1 YLLWVDPSRAIEP
14 EDQEDAEG
22 DVEIDSVY
30 HGEVTT
36 PSFLTLPQNAV
47 SGKSKVEGWLMAT
60 PSQSSLSDMAFVS
73 SHYGADTDEADTDK
87 ADTDKADTDKA
98 DTDNADNSSHI
109 DLSNISHGTISTAK
123 TAPDGKT
130 PARIA
135 DFAII
140 YITPQ
145 PTDKF
150 PLRYRGFRVDH
161 VIVQVLVENKRYVKR
176 SLSGDAHDR
185 RVTMTINEAV
195 YDILVQAAIIFR
207 TTELKSV
214 TAIVASGPY
223 WSTCVLEPVK
233 NNISNADFDKY
244 LKNEQLL
251 RFIRSTVKER
261 KPGWST
267 VVRLGTS
274 ASDVLFEP
282 IHNQLAQLE
291 GRVTQ

>member
-1 YLLWVDPSRAIEP
+1 P
-14 EDQEDAEG
+14 EDQEDAKE

-30 HGEVTT
+30 HGEVMM

-47 SGKSKVEGWLMAT
+47 SEKSKVEGWLMAT
-60 PSQSSLSDMAFVS
+60 PSQSSLSDMAFIS
-73 SHYGADTDEADTDK
+73 SHYKEDMDK
-87 ADTDKADTDKA
+87 ADTDKADMDKA
-98 DTDNADNSSHI
+98 DMDNADNSRNI
-109 DLSNISHGTISTAK
+109 DLFNISHGTISTAK

-145 PTDKF
+145 LTNKF
-150 PLRYRGFRVDH
+150 PLRYCRFHVDH
-161 VIVQVLVENKRYVKR
+161 VIVQVLVENKRYIKH
-176 SLSGDAHDR
+176 SLSGAAHNHQ
-185 RVTMTINEAV
+185 VTMRINEAV
-195 YDILVQAAIIFR
+195 YDIL
-207 TTELKSV
+207 LKSF

-223 WSTCVLEPVK
+223 WSTCVLELVK

-244 LKNEQLL
+244 LKNEQL
-251 RFIRSTVKER
+251 RFIWSTVKEC

-267 VVRLGTS
+267 VVCLGTS